1 MNSPQTLFDTHLPPL
16 ADRVRPQTIEEFCGQ
31 GHLVDKGKILHRL
44 IGQSASISMIFWGP
58 PGTGKTTLARMIAKS
73 SDAKIKEMSAVS
85 SGVKDL
91 RDVIA
96 FAKNNRDM
104 GQKTILFIDE
114 IHRFSKSQQDA
125 LLHAVE
131 DGTITLMGATTENP
145 SFEVISPL
153 LSRCRV
159 LTLKPLQ
166 KDHLQ
171 KILEKAFA
179 QDVILSKSSITIKN
193 LEKDLLIQSSGGDA
207 RKMLN
212 TLEVAGHLMGGK
224 GQITKEI
231 LDEAIQSKTLI
242 YDKQGEYHY
251 DTISAFIKS
260 VRGSDPDAA
269 LYWLAVMLEGGEKP
283 EFIARRLI
291 ILASEDIGNAD
302 PNGLTLAT
310 SGFQAVHMI
319 GMPEASLIL
328 AQVTTYLA
336 SAPKS
341 NASYKAIKA
350 ATQAVKESGTPS
362 VPLHLRNA
370 PTDLMK
376 DMDYGKD
383 YQYPHS
389 YPDHFVDANYFPNGE
404 TQTYYHPSNQ
414 GREEWIQNRLKFLW
428 KDRYSKK

>member
-1 MNSPQTLFDTHLPPL
+1 MNSPQTLFDSNLPPL
-16 ADRVRPQTIEEFCGQ
+16 AERMRPKSINDFFGQ
-31 GHLVDKGKILHRL
+31 SHLVDEGKILYRL
-44 IGQSASISMIFWGP
+44 MKNSSPFSMIFWGP
-58 PGTGKTTLARMIAKS
+58 PGTGKTTLARMIANV
-73 SDAKIKEMSAVS
+73 SDAKIKELSAVS

-91 RDVIA
+91 RHVIKI
-96 FAKNNRDM
+96 AKSNREI
-104 GQKTILFIDE
+104 GQQTILFIDE

-131 DGTITLMGATTENP
+131 DGTLFLIGATTENP

-159 LTLKPLQ
+159 LTLKSLGNT
-166 KDHLQ
+166 HLSN
-171 KILEKAFA
+171 ILESVF
-179 QDVILSKSSITIKN
+179 QSDIILSAGNVSIDAP
-193 LEKDLLIQSSGGDA
+193 EKDLLIQSSGGDA

-212 TLEVAGHLMGGK
+212 TLEVAVSLIGGK
-224 GQITKEI
+224 GHVSKDV

-302 PNGLTLAT
+302 PNGLSLAT
-310 SGFQAVHMI
+310 SGFQAIHMI

-350 ATQAVKESGTPS
+350 ATKAVKDSGTPS

-389 YPDHFVDANYFPNGE
+389 HPDHFIDVKYFPKDE
-404 TQTYYHPSNQ
+404 QQTFYHPTNQ
-414 GREEWIQNRLKFLW
+414 GREDWIQKRLKSLW
-428 KDRYSKK
+428 KNRYPEK

>member
-1 MNSPQTLFDTHLPPL
+1 LNS
-16 ADRVRPQTIEEFCGQ
+16 V
-31 GHLVDKGKILHRL
+31 
-44 IGQSASISMIFWGP
+44 
-58 PGTGKTTLARMIAKS
+58 
-73 SDAKIKEMSAVS
+73 
-85 SGVKDL
+85 
-91 RDVIA
+91 
-96 FAKNNRDM
+96 
-104 GQKTILFIDE
+104 
-114 IHRFSKSQQDA
+114 
-125 LLHAVE
+125 
-131 DGTITLMGATTENP
+131 
-145 SFEVISPL
+145 FE
-153 LSRCRV
+153 
-159 LTLKPLQ
+159 K
-166 KDHLQ
+166 
-171 KILEKAFA
+171 
-179 QDVILSKSSITIKN
+179 DVILSKGLLKIDES
-193 LEKDLLIQSSGGDA
+193 EKELLIHSSGGDA

-212 TLEVAGHLMGGK
+212 TLEVASSLIGGK

-251 DTISAFIKS
+251 DTVSAYIKS

-328 AQVTTYLA
+328 AQLTTYLA

-350 ATQAVKESGTPS
+350 ATQAVQESGTPS

-376 DMDYGKD
+376 NIDYGKD

-389 YPDHFVDANYFPNGE
+389 HTEHFVDVNYFPNGE
-404 TQTYYHPSNQ
+404 TKTFYKPTNQ
-414 GREEWIQNRLKFLW
+414 GREDWIQKRLKSLW
-428 KDRYSKK
+428 KDRYSEK

>member
-1 MNSPQTLFDTHLPPL
+1 MDSTQALFESYLPPL
-16 ADRVRPQTIEEFCGQ
+16 AERVRPKTIDEFCGQ
-31 GHLVDKGKILHRL
+31 GHLLDKGKILHRL
-44 IGQSASISMIFWGP
+44 MDQAAPFSIIFWGP

-73 SDAKIKEMSAVS
+73 TDAKIKELSAVS

-91 RDVIA
+91 REVISLA
-96 FAKNNRDM
+96 ENNREM
-104 GQKTILFIDE
+104 GVKTILFIDE
-114 IHRFSKSQQDA
+114 IHRFSKSQQDS
-125 LLHAVE
+125 LLRAVE
-131 DGTITLMGATTENP
+131 DGTITLIGATTENP

-159 LTLKPLQ
+159 LTLKPLET
-166 KDHLQ
+166 DHLM
-171 KILEKAFA
+171 KILDSVFS
-179 QDVILSKSSITIKN
+179 QDVIMSKGSITIGES
-193 LEKDLLIQSSGGDA
+193 EKELLIQSSGGDA

-212 TLEVAGHLMGGK
+212 TLEIAHNLMGGK
-224 GQITKEI
+224 GHITKEI
-231 LDEAIQSKTLI
+231 LDEAIQSKTMI

-260 VRGSDPDAA
+260 VRGSDPDAG

-319 GMPEASLIL
+319 GMPEAALVL

-350 ATQAVKESGTPS
+350 ATKAVKESGAPS

-376 DMDYGKD
+376 DMDYGKN
-383 YQYPHS
+383 YKYPHS
-389 YPDHFVDANYFPNGE
+389 QPDHFVDENYFPNGNQ
-404 TQTYYHPSNQ
+404 QTFYNPSNQ
-414 GREEWIQNRLKFLW
+414 GREDWIKKRLKTLW
-428 KDRYSKK
+428 KDRYKD

>member
-1 MNSPQTLFDTHLPPL
+1 
-16 ADRVRPQTIEEFCGQ
+16 
-31 GHLVDKGKILHRL
+31 
-44 IGQSASISMIFWGP
+44 
-58 PGTGKTTLARMIAKS
+58 
-73 SDAKIKEMSAVS
+73 
-85 SGVKDL
+85 
-91 RDVIA
+91 
-96 FAKNNRDM
+96 M
-104 GQKTILFIDE
+104 GQKTILFVDE

-131 DGTITLMGATTENP
+131 DGTITLFGATTENP

-159 LTLKPLQ
+159 LTLKSLE
-166 KDHLQ
+166 KSHLQ
-171 KILEKAFA
+171 NILKNVFEK
-179 QDVILSKSSITIKN
+179 DVILSKSSITIKDS
-193 LEKDLLIQSSGGDA
+193 EKDLLIYSSGGDA

-212 TLEVAGHLMGGK
+212 TLEVATNLIGRK
-224 GQITKEI
+224 GQITQEI
-231 LDEAIQSKTLI
+231 LNEAIQSKTLI

-350 ATQAVKESGTPS
+350 ATKTVKESGTPS

-383 YQYPHS
+383 YQYPH
-389 YPDHFVDANYFPNGE
+389 
-404 TQTYYHPSNQ
+404 
-414 GREEWIQNRLKFLW
+414 
-428 KDRYSKK
+428 

>member
-1 MNSPQTLFDTHLPPL
+1 MDSTQALFESYLPPL
-16 ADRVRPQTIEEFCGQ
+16 AERVRPKTIDEFCGQ
-31 GHLVDKGKILHRL
+31 RHLLDKGKILHRL
-44 IGQSASISMIFWGP
+44 MDQAAPFSIIFWGP
-58 PGTGKTTLARMIAKS
+58 PGTGKTTLARMITKS
-73 SDAKIKEMSAVS
+73 SDATIKELSAVS

-91 RDVIA
+91 REVISLA
-96 FAKNNRDM
+96 ENNREM
-104 GQKTILFIDE
+104 GVKTILFIDE
-114 IHRFSKSQQDA
+114 IHRFSKSQQDS
-125 LLHAVE
+125 LLRAVE
-131 DGTITLMGATTENP
+131 DGTITLIGATTENP
-145 SFEVISPL
+145 SFEVIAPL

-159 LTLKPLQ
+159 LTLKPLEM
-166 KDHLQ
+166 DHLM
-171 KILEKAFA
+171 KILDSVFS
-179 QDVILSKSSITIKN
+179 QDVIMSKGLITIGES
-193 LEKDLLIQSSGGDA
+193 EKELLIQSSGGDA

-212 TLEVAGHLMGGK
+212 TLEIAHNLIGGK
-224 GQITKEI
+224 GHFTKES
-231 LDEAIQSKTLI
+231 LDEAIQSKTMI

-260 VRGSDPDAA
+260 VRGSDPDAG

-319 GMPEASLIL
+319 GMPEAALIL

-350 ATQAVKESGTPS
+350 ATKAVKESGTPS

-376 DMDYGKD
+376 DMDYGKN
-383 YQYPHS
+383 YKYPHS
-389 YPDHFVDANYFPNGE
+389 QPDHFIDENYFPNGNQK
-404 TQTYYHPSNQ
+404 TFYNPSNQ
-414 GREEWIQNRLKFLW
+414 GREDWIKNRLKTLW
-428 KDRYSKK
+428 KDRYKD

>member
-16 ADRVRPQTIEEFCGQ
+16 AERVRPQTIEEFCGQ
-31 GHLVDKGKILHRL
+31 GHLVDEGKILHRL
-44 IGQSASISMIFWGP
+44 MDQSASFSMIFWGP

>member
-1 MNSPQTLFDTHLPPL
+1 MDSTQALFESYLPPL
-16 ADRVRPQTIEEFCGQ
+16 AERVRPKTIDEFCGQ

-44 IGQSASISMIFWGP
+44 MDQVAPFSIIFWGP

-73 SDAKIKEMSAVS
+73 TDAKIRELSAVS

-91 RDVIA
+91 REVISLA
-96 FAKNNRDM
+96 ENNREM
-104 GQKTILFIDE
+104 GVKTILFIDE
-114 IHRFSKSQQDA
+114 IHRFSKSQQDS
-125 LLHAVE
+125 LLRAVE
-131 DGTITLMGATTENP
+131 DGTITLIGATTENP
-145 SFEVISPL
+145 SFEVIAPL

-159 LTLKPLQ
+159 LTLKPLET
-166 KDHLQ
+166 DHLM
-171 KILEKAFA
+171 KILDSVFS
-179 QDVILSKSSITIKN
+179 QDVIMSKDSITIGES
-193 LEKDLLIQSSGGDA
+193 EKELLIQSSGGDA

-212 TLEVAGHLMGGK
+212 TLEIAHNLMGGK
-224 GQITKEI
+224 GHITKEI
-231 LDEAIQSKTLI
+231 LDEAIQSKTMI

-260 VRGSDPDAA
+260 VRGSDPDAG

-319 GMPEASLIL
+319 GMPEAALIL

-350 ATQAVKESGTPS
+350 ATKAVKESGTPS

-376 DMDYGKD
+376 DMDYGKN
-383 YQYPHS
+383 YKYPHS
-389 YPDHFVDANYFPNGE
+389 QPDHFVDENYFPNGNQK
-404 TQTYYHPSNQ
+404 TFYNPSNQ
-414 GREEWIQNRLKFLW
+414 GREDWIKKRLKTLW
-428 KDRYSKK
+428 KDRYKD

>member
-16 ADRVRPQTIEEFCGQ
+16 AERVRPKTIDEFYGQ
-31 GHLVDKGKILHRL
+31 GHLVDDGKILHRL
-44 IGQSASISMIFWGP
+44 LDQSASFSMIFWGP

-73 SDAKIKEMSAVS
+73 SQAKIRELSAVS

-91 RDVIA
+91 REVIT
-96 FAKNNRDM
+96 FAKSNREM

-131 DGTITLMGATTENP
+131 DGTITLFGATTENP

-159 LTLKPLQ
+159 LTLKSLE
-166 KDHLQ
+166 KSHLQ
-171 KILEKAFA
+171 NILRNVFDK
-179 QDVILSKSSITIKN
+179 DVILSKSSITIKDS
-193 LEKDLLIQSSGGDA
+193 EKDLLIYSSGGDA

-212 TLEVAGHLMGGK
+212 TLEVATNLIGGK
-224 GQITKEI
+224 GQITQEI
-231 LDEAIQSKTLI
+231 LNEAIQSKTLI

-341 NASYKAIKA
+341 NASYKAIKE
-350 ATQAVKESGTPS
+350 ATKAVKESGTPA

-389 YPDHFVDANYFPNGE
+389 QPDHFIDANYFPNGE
-404 TQTYYHPSNQ
+404 TKAFYSPTNQ
-414 GREEWIQNRLKFLW
+414 GREEWIRNRLKSLW
-428 KDRYSKK
+428 KDRYSEK

>member
-1 MNSPQTLFDTHLPPL
+1 MDQATPF
-16 ADRVRPQTIEEFCGQ
+16 
-31 GHLVDKGKILHRL
+31 
-44 IGQSASISMIFWGP
+44 SIIFWGP

-73 SDAKIKEMSAVS
+73 TDAKIKELSAVS

-91 RDVIA
+91 REVISLA
-96 FAKNNRDM
+96 ENNREM
-104 GQKTILFIDE
+104 GVKTILFIDE
-114 IHRFSKSQQDA
+114 IHRFSKSQQDS
-125 LLHAVE
+125 LLRAVE
-131 DGTITLMGATTENP
+131 DGTITLIGATTENP

-159 LTLKPLQ
+159 LTLKPLGS
-166 KDHLQ
+166 DHLM
-171 KILEKAFA
+171 KIIDSVFS
-179 QDVILSKSSITIKN
+179 QDVVMSKDSINIGES
-193 LEKDLLIQSSGGDA
+193 EKELLIQSSGGDA

-212 TLEVAGHLMGGK
+212 TLEIAHNLMGRK
-224 GQITKEI
+224 EHITKEI
-231 LDEAIQSKTLI
+231 LDEAIQSKTMI

-251 DTISAFIKS
+251 DMISAFIKS
-260 VRGSDPDAA
+260 VRGSDPDAG

-319 GMPEASLIL
+319 GMPEAALVL

-350 ATQAVKESGTPS
+350 ATKAVKESGTPS

-376 DMDYGKD
+376 DMDYGKN
-383 YQYPHS
+383 YKYPHS
-389 YPDHFVDANYFPNGE
+389 QPDHFIDENYFPNGDQK
-404 TQTYYHPSNQ
+404 TFYNPSNQ
-414 GREEWIQNRLKFLW
+414 GREDWIKNRLKTLW
-428 KDRYSKK
+428 KDRYKD

>member
-1 MNSPQTLFDTHLPPL
+1 MNKPQTLFDSHLPPL
-16 ADRVRPQTIEEFCGQ
+16 AERIRPESTDGFYGQ
-31 GHLVDKGKILHRL
+31 EHLVGDGKILSRL
-44 IGQSASISMIFWGP
+44 LEGGTSFSIIFWGP
-58 PGTGKTTLARMIAKS
+58 PGTGKTTLARMVSAASNAEIR
-73 SDAKIKEMSAVS
+73 ELSAVS

-91 RDVIA
+91 RDVI
-96 FAKNNRDM
+96 KLGQNNREM
-104 GQKTILFIDE
+104 GRKTILFIDE

-131 DGTITLMGATTENP
+131 DGTITLIGATTENP

-153 LSRCRV
+153 LSRCKI
-159 LTLKPLQ
+159 LTLKPLNPE
-166 KDHLQ
+166 HLHH
-171 KILEKAFA
+171 ILEYAFD
-179 QDVILSKSSITIKN
+179 QDVILAKGELSLGKT
-193 LEKDLLIQSSGGDA
+193 EKELLIQSSGGDA

-212 TLEVAGHLMGGK
+212 TLEVAMNLAGGE
-224 GQITKEI
+224 GRITKDI
-231 LDEAIQSKTLI
+231 LTEALQSKTLI

-269 LYWLAVMLEGGEKP
+269 VYWLAVMLEGGEKP

-291 ILASEDIGNAD
+291 ILAAEDIGNAD
-302 PNGLTLAT
+302 PSGLTLAT

-336 SAPKS
+336 AAPKS
-341 NASYKAIKA
+341 NASYKAIKSSMA
-350 ATQAVKESGTPS
+350 AVKETGTLS

-376 DMDYGKD
+376 DMNYGKD
-383 YQYPHS
+383 YKYPHS
-389 YPDHFVDANYFPNGE
+389 HPDHFIPENYFPDRVKE
-404 TQTYYHPSNQ
+404 TFYHPTNQ
-414 GREEWIQNRLKFLW
+414 GREEWIKNRLKSLW
-428 KDRYSKK
+428 KDRYSDK

>member
-1 MNSPQTLFDTHLPPL
+1 MDSTQALFESYLPPL
-16 ADRVRPQTIEEFCGQ
+16 AERVRPKTIDEFCGQ
-31 GHLVDKGKILHRL
+31 GHLLDKGKILHRL
-44 IGQSASISMIFWGP
+44 MDQAAPFSIIFWGP

-73 SDAKIKEMSAVS
+73 TDAKIKELSAVS

-91 RDVIA
+91 REVISLGE
-96 FAKNNRDM
+96 NNREM
-104 GQKTILFIDE
+104 GVKTILFIDE
-114 IHRFSKSQQDA
+114 IHRFSKSQQDS
-125 LLHAVE
+125 LLRAVE
-131 DGTITLMGATTENP
+131 DGTITLIGATTENP

-159 LTLKPLQ
+159 LTLKPLET
-166 KDHLQ
+166 DHLMN
-171 KILEKAFA
+171 ILDSVFS
-179 QDVILSKSSITIKN
+179 QDVIMSKGSITIGES
-193 LEKDLLIQSSGGDA
+193 EKELLIQSSGGDA

-212 TLEVAGHLMGGK
+212 TLEIAHNLMGGK
-224 GQITKEI
+224 GHITKEI
-231 LDEAIQSKTLI
+231 LDEAIQSKTMI

-260 VRGSDPDAA
+260 VRGSDPDAG

-319 GMPEASLIL
+319 GMPEAALVL

-350 ATQAVKESGTPS
+350 ATKAVKESGTPS

-376 DMDYGKD
+376 DMDYGKN
-383 YQYPHS
+383 YKYPHS
-389 YPDHFVDANYFPNGE
+389 QPDHFIDANYFTNGNQ
-404 TQTYYHPSNQ
+404 QTFYNPSNQ
-414 GREEWIQNRLKFLW
+414 GREDWIKKRLKTLW
-428 KDRYSKK
+428 KERYKD

>member
-1 MNSPQTLFDTHLPPL
+1 MDSTQALFESYLPPL
-16 ADRVRPQTIEEFCGQ
+16 AERVRPKTIDEFCGQ

-44 IGQSASISMIFWGP
+44 MDQAAPFSIIFWGP

-73 SDAKIKEMSAVS
+73 TDAKIKELSAVS

-91 RDVIA
+91 REVISLGE
-96 FAKNNRDM
+96 NNREM
-104 GQKTILFIDE
+104 GVKTILFIDE
-114 IHRFSKSQQDA
+114 IHRFSKSQQDS
-125 LLHAVE
+125 LLRAVE
-131 DGTITLMGATTENP
+131 DGTITLIGATTENP
-145 SFEVISPL
+145 SFEVIAPL

-159 LTLKPLQ
+159 LTLKPLET
-166 KDHLQ
+166 DHLM
-171 KILEKAFA
+171 KILDSVFS
-179 QDVILSKSSITIKN
+179 QDVIMSKGSITIGES
-193 LEKDLLIQSSGGDA
+193 EKELLIQSSGGDA

-212 TLEVAGHLMGGK
+212 TLEIAHNLMGGK
-224 GQITKEI
+224 GHITKEI
-231 LDEAIQSKTLI
+231 LDEAIQSKTMI

-260 VRGSDPDAA
+260 VRGSDPDAG

-319 GMPEASLIL
+319 GMPEAALVL

-350 ATQAVKESGTPS
+350 ATKAVKESGTPS

-376 DMDYGKD
+376 DMDYGKN
-383 YQYPHS
+383 YKYPHS
-389 YPDHFVDANYFPNGE
+389 QPDHFVDANYFPNGNQ
-404 TQTYYHPSNQ
+404 QTFYNPSNQ
-414 GREEWIQNRLKFLW
+414 GREDWIKKRLKTLW
-428 KDRYSKK
+428 KDRYKD

>member
-1 MNSPQTLFDTHLPPL
+1 MDSTQALFESYLPPL
-16 ADRVRPQTIEEFCGQ
+16 AERVRPKTIDEFCGQ
-31 GHLVDKGKILHRL
+31 RHLVDKGKILYRL
-44 IGQSASISMIFWGP
+44 MDQAAPFSIIFWGP

-73 SDAKIKEMSAVS
+73 TDAKIKELSAVS

-91 RDVIA
+91 REVISLA
-96 FAKNNRDM
+96 ENNREM
-104 GQKTILFIDE
+104 GVKTILFIDE
-114 IHRFSKSQQDA
+114 IHRFSKSQQDS
-125 LLHAVE
+125 LLRAVE
-131 DGTITLMGATTENP
+131 DGTITLIGATTENP

-159 LTLKPLQ
+159 LTLKPLET
-166 KDHLQ
+166 DHLM
-171 KILEKAFA
+171 KILDSVFS
-179 QDVILSKSSITIKN
+179 QDVIMSKGSITIGES
-193 LEKDLLIQSSGGDA
+193 EKELLIQSSGGDA

-212 TLEVAGHLMGGK
+212 TLEIAHNLMGGK
-224 GQITKEI
+224 GHITKEI
-231 LDEAIQSKTLI
+231 LDEAIQSKTMI

-260 VRGSDPDAA
+260 VRGSDPDAG

-319 GMPEASLIL
+319 GMPEAALVL

-350 ATQAVKESGTPS
+350 ATKAVKESGTPS

-376 DMDYGKD
+376 DMDYGKN
-383 YQYPHS
+383 YKYPHS
-389 YPDHFVDANYFPNGE
+389 QPDHFVDENYFPNGNQ
-404 TQTYYHPSNQ
+404 QTFYNPSNQ
-414 GREEWIQNRLKFLW
+414 GREDWIKKRLKTLW
-428 KDRYSKK
+428 KDRYKD

>member
-1 MNSPQTLFDTHLPPL
+1 MDSTQALFESYLPPL
-16 ADRVRPQTIEEFCGQ
+16 AERVRPKTIDEFCGQ

-44 IGQSASISMIFWGP
+44 MDQVAPFSIIFWGP

-73 SDAKIKEMSAVS
+73 TDAKIKELSAVS

-91 RDVIA
+91 REVISLGE
-96 FAKNNRDM
+96 NNREM
-104 GQKTILFIDE
+104 GVKTILFIDE
-114 IHRFSKSQQDA
+114 IHRFSKSQQDS
-125 LLHAVE
+125 LLRAVE
-131 DGTITLMGATTENP
+131 DGTITLIGATTENP

-159 LTLKPLQ
+159 LTLKPLET
-166 KDHLQ
+166 DHLM
-171 KILEKAFA
+171 KILDSVFS
-179 QDVILSKSSITIKN
+179 QDVIMSKGSITIGES
-193 LEKDLLIQSSGGDA
+193 EKELLIQSSGGDA

-212 TLEVAGHLMGGK
+212 TLEIAHNLMGGK
-224 GQITKEI
+224 GHITKEI
-231 LDEAIQSKTLI
+231 LDEAIQSKTMI

-260 VRGSDPDAA
+260 VRGSDPDAG

-319 GMPEASLIL
+319 GMPEAALVL

-350 ATQAVKESGTPS
+350 ATKAVKESGTPS

-376 DMDYGKD
+376 DMDYGKN
-383 YQYPHS
+383 YKYPHS
-389 YPDHFVDANYFPNGE
+389 QPDHFVDANYFPNGNQK
-404 TQTYYHPSNQ
+404 TFYNPSNQ
-414 GREEWIQNRLKFLW
+414 GREDWIKKRLKTLW
-428 KDRYSKK
+428 KDRYKD